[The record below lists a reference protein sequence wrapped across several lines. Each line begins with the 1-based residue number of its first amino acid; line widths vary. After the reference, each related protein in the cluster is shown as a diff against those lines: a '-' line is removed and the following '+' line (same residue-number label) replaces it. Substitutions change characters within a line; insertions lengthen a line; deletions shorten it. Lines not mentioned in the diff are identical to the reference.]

1 MLRGG
6 DAADGADGT
15 DGADGGKLKWKL
27 SDDADE
33 ATEEV
38 GDWTLGDDAA
48 WLAGGDEVGGV
59 SGIFNDSGSTGG
71 DKWPTPKYP
80 PGSRLHNGDG
90 KAPGCGNPEA
100 GCGRSVGGAKP

>member
-48 WLAGGDEVGGV
+48 
-59 SGIFNDSGSTGG
+59 
-71 DKWPTPKYP
+71 
-80 PGSRLHNGDG
+80 
-90 KAPGCGNPEA
+90 
-100 GCGRSVGGAKP
+100 